1 MTKLSRQNWTRIAR
15 NVAKAQSKI
24 ANDLLDVAEAEGNG
38 EVAGPQ
44 EVVDAIEV
52 IVDQLEE
59 VQAAIPAEASADE
72 AVVEAPVEGP
82 VVDEE
87 VEAPVEEVEAPVVE
101 EEEEEEEYVAK
112 LKSQVAALTKKV
124 GAQERERMAQ
134 AYSELFDDI
143 KVAQVKFDEVIRSSE
158 PNRSWQGKIAAI
170 ENYRNETKSNP
181 SYATAPTT
189 SGFLSRSKVAKLR
202 GNGLEHL

>member
-1 MTKLSRQNWTRIAR
+1 MTRLSRQNWTRIAR

-59 VQAAIPAEASADE
+59 VQAAIPAEASGDE
-72 AVVEAPVEGP
+72 LGVEAPVEELGG
-82 VVDEE
+82 E

-112 LKSQVAALTKKV
+112 LKSQVAVLTKKV
-124 GAQERERMAQ
+124 GAQERERIAQ
-134 AYSELFDDI
+134 SYSELFDDI
-143 KVAQVKFDEVIRSSE
+143 KVAQVKFDEVINSQDSVG
-158 PNRSWQGKIAAI
+158 SWQGKIAAI

-181 SYATAPTT
+181 SYAIAPTT

>member
-72 AVVEAPVEGP
+72 AVVEAPVEAP
-82 VVDEE
+82 VEE

-112 LKSQVAALTKKV
+112 LKSQVAALTRKV

-143 KVAQVKFDEVIRSSE
+143 KVAQTKFDEVIRSKE
-158 PNRSWQGKIAAI
+158 PISSWQGKIAAI
-170 ENYRNETKSNP
+170 ESYRNETKSNP
-181 SYATAPTT
+181 SYAVAPTT

>member
-24 ANDLLDVAEAEGNG
+24 ANDLLDVAEAEGAG

-59 VQAAIPAEASADE
+59 VQAAIPAEPTGAE
-72 AVVEAPVEGP
+72 PMVEGP
-82 VVDEE
+82 QIEEE
-87 VEAPVEEVEAPVVE
+87 VEAPMEEVEAPIEE

-112 LKSQVAALTKKV
+112 LKTQVAVLTRKV
-124 GAQERERMAQ
+124 GAQDRERMAQ
-134 AYSELFDDI
+134 AYSELFDNVQ
-143 KVAQVKFDEVIRSSE
+143 VAQQKFDEVIHSKE
-158 PNRSWQGKIAAI
+158 PISSWQGKIAAI
-170 ENYRNETKSNP
+170 ENYRNETKEGTPYSI
-181 SYATAPTT
+181 APTT

-202 GNGLEHL
+202 GDGLEHL

>member
-59 VQAAIPAEASADE
+59 VQQAIPAEPTGEE
-72 AVVEAPVEGP
+72 AVVEAPVEEAP
-82 VVDEE
+82 VEE
-87 VEAPVEEVEAPVVE
+87 VEAPVEEVEAPVE

-158 PNRSWQGKIAAI
+158 PISSWQGKIAAI

>member
-1 MTKLSRQNWTRIAR
+1 MTRLSRQNWTRIAR

-59 VQAAIPAEASADE
+59 VQAAIPAEASGDE
-72 AVVEAPVEGP
+72 LGVEAPVEELGG
-82 VVDEE
+82 E

-112 LKSQVAALTKKV
+112 LKSQVAALTHKV
-124 GAQERERMAQ
+124 GAQERERIAQ
-134 AYSELFDDI
+134 SYSELFDDI
-143 KVAQVKFDEVIRSSE
+143 KVAQVKFDEVIHSSE
-158 PNRSWQGKIAAI
+158 PNGSWQGKIAAI

-181 SYATAPTT
+181 SYAVAPTT

-202 GNGLEHL
+202 GDGLEHL

>member
-82 VVDEE
+82 VEE
-87 VEAPVEEVEAPVVE
+87 VEAPVEEVEAPVV

-158 PNRSWQGKIAAI
+158 PISSWQGKIAAI

>member
-24 ANDLLDVAEAEGNG
+24 ANDLLDVAEAEGTG

-59 VQAAIPAEASADE
+59 VQAAIPAEASGDE
-72 AVVEAPVEGP
+72 LGVEAPVEELGGEVEAP
-82 VVDEE
+82 GEE
-87 VEAPVEEVEAPVVE
+87 VEAPV

-112 LKSQVAALTKKV
+112 LKSQVAVLTKKV
-124 GAQERERMAQ
+124 GAQERERIAQ
-134 AYSELFDDI
+134 SYSELFDDI

-158 PNRSWQGKIAAI
+158 PNGSWQGKIAAI
-170 ENYRNETKSNP
+170 ENYRNEVKSNP
-181 SYATAPTT
+181 SYAVAPTT

>member
-1 MTKLSRQNWTRIAR
+1 MTRLSRQNWTRIAR

-59 VQAAIPAEASADE
+59 VQAAIPAEASGDE
-72 AVVEAPVEGP
+72 LGVEAPVGELGG
-82 VVDEE
+82 E
-87 VEAPVEEVEAPVVE
+87 VEAPVEEVEAPLE

-112 LKSQVAALTKKV
+112 LKSQVAALTHKV
-124 GAQERERMAQ
+124 GAQERERIAQ
-134 AYSELFDDI
+134 SYSELFDDI

-158 PNRSWQGKIAAI
+158 PNGSWQGKIAAI

-181 SYATAPTT
+181 SYAVAPTT

-202 GNGLEHL
+202 GDGLEHL

>member
-1 MTKLSRQNWTRIAR
+1 MTRLSKQNWTRIAR

-72 AVVEAPVEGP
+72 AVVEAPVEELGG
-82 VVDEE
+82 E

-112 LKSQVAALTKKV
+112 LKSQVAVLTRKV
-124 GAQERERMAQ
+124 GAQERERLAQ

-158 PNRSWQGKIAAI
+158 PNGSWQGKIAAI

-181 SYATAPTT
+181 SYAIAPTT

-202 GNGLEHL
+202 GSGLEHL

>member
-1 MTKLSRQNWTRIAR
+1 M
-15 NVAKAQSKI
+15 AKAQSKI

-59 VQAAIPAEASADE
+59 VQAAIPAEASGDE
-72 AVVEAPVEGP
+72 LGVEAPVEELGG
-82 VVDEE
+82 E

-101 EEEEEEEYVAK
+101 EEEEEEYVAK
-112 LKSQVAALTKKV
+112 LKSQVAALTHKV
-124 GAQERERMAQ
+124 GAQERERIAQ
-134 AYSELFDDI
+134 SYSELFDDI
-143 KVAQVKFDEVIRSSE
+143 KVAQVKFDEVIHSSE
-158 PNRSWQGKIAAI
+158 PNGSWQGKIAAI

-181 SYATAPTT
+181 SYAVAPTT

-202 GNGLEHL
+202 GDGLEHL

>member
-1 MTKLSRQNWTRIAR
+1 MTRLSRQNWTRIAR

-59 VQAAIPAEASADE
+59 VQAAIPAEASGDE
-72 AVVEAPVEGP
+72 LGVEAPVEELG
-82 VVDEE
+82 EE
-87 VEAPVEEVEAPVVE
+87 VAAPVEEVEAPV

-112 LKSQVAALTKKV
+112 LKSQVAVLTRKV
-124 GAQERERMAQ
+124 GAQERERIAQ
-134 AYSELFDDI
+134 SYSELFDDI

-158 PNRSWQGKIAAI
+158 PNGSWQGKIAAI
-170 ENYRNETKSNP
+170 ENYRNEVKSNP
-181 SYATAPTT
+181 SYAIAPTT

-202 GNGLEHL
+202 GSGLEHL

>member
-82 VVDEE
+82 VEEE
-87 VEAPVEEVEAPVVE
+87 VEAPVEEVEAPVV

-143 KVAQVKFDEVIRSSE
+143 KVAQVKFDEVIRSKE
-158 PNRSWQGKIAAI
+158 PISSWQGKIAAI
-170 ENYRNETKSNP
+170 ESYRNETKSNP
-181 SYATAPTT
+181 SYAVAPTT

-202 GNGLEHL
+202 GSGLEHL

>member
-24 ANDLLDVAEAEGNG
+24 ANDLLDVAEAEGTG

-82 VVDEE
+82 VEE
-87 VEAPVEEVEAPVVE
+87 VEAPVEEVEAPIE

-112 LKSQVAALTKKV
+112 LKSQVAALTRKV
-124 GAQERERMAQ
+124 GVQERERMAQ

-158 PNRSWQGKIAAI
+158 PISSWQGKIAAI

>member
-1 MTKLSRQNWTRIAR
+1 MTRLSRQNWTRIAR

-59 VQAAIPAEASADE
+59 VQAAIPAEASGDE
-72 AVVEAPVEGP
+72 LGVEAPVEELG
-82 VVDEE
+82 EE
-87 VEAPVEEVEAPVVE
+87 VAAPVEEVEAPI

-112 LKSQVAALTKKV
+112 LKSQVAVLTRKV
-124 GAQERERMAQ
+124 GAQERERIAQ
-134 AYSELFDDI
+134 SYSELFDDI

-158 PNRSWQGKIAAI
+158 PNGSWQGKIAAI
-170 ENYRNETKSNP
+170 ENYRNEVKSNP
-181 SYATAPTT
+181 SYAVAPTT

>member
-1 MTKLSRQNWTRIAR
+1 MTQLSRQNWTRIAR

-24 ANDLLDVAEAEGNG
+24 ANELLDVAEAEGTG

-59 VQAAIPAEASADE
+59 VQAAIPAEAS
-72 AVVEAPVEGP
+72 G
-82 VVDEE
+82 EE
-87 VEAPVEEVEAPVVE
+87 LGVEAPVEEAPVEEVAAPVE

-112 LKSQVAALTKKV
+112 LKSQVAALTHKV
-124 GAQERERMAQ
+124 GAQERERLAQ

-158 PNRSWQGKIAAI
+158 PNGSWQGKIAAI
-170 ENYRNETKSNP
+170 ENYRNETKNNS
-181 SYATAPTT
+181 SYAVAPTT
-189 SGFLSRSKVAKLR
+189 SGFLSRSKVAKLKSD
-202 GNGLEHL
+202 GLEHL

>member
-1 MTKLSRQNWTRIAR
+1 MTRLSRQNWTRIAR

-72 AVVEAPVEGP
+72 AVVEAPVEELGG
-82 VVDEE
+82 E

-112 LKSQVAALTKKV
+112 LKSQVAVLTRKV
-124 GAQERERMAQ
+124 GAQERERLAQ

-158 PNRSWQGKIAAI
+158 PNGSWQGKIAAI

-181 SYATAPTT
+181 SYAIAPTT

-202 GNGLEHL
+202 GSGLEHL

>member
-82 VVDEE
+82 VEE

-112 LKSQVAALTKKV
+112 LKSQVAALTRKV
-124 GAQERERMAQ
+124 GVQERERMAQ

-158 PNRSWQGKIAAI
+158 PISSWQGKIAAI

>member
-24 ANDLLDVAEAEGNG
+24 ANDLLDVAEAEGTG

-82 VVDEE
+82 VEE
-87 VEAPVEEVEAPVVE
+87 VEAPVEEVEAPVV

-124 GAQERERMAQ
+124 GVQERERMAQ

-158 PNRSWQGKIAAI
+158 PISSWQGKIAAI

>member
-1 MTKLSRQNWTRIAR
+1 MTQLSRQNWTRIAR

-24 ANDLLDVAEAEGNG
+24 ANELLDVAEAEGTG
-38 EVAGPQ
+38 SVAGPQ

-59 VQAAIPAEASADE
+59 VQAAIPAEASGGE
-72 AVVEAPVEGP
+72 LG
-82 VVDEE
+82 
-87 VEAPVEEVEAPVVE
+87 VEAPVEEAPVEEVAAPVE

-112 LKSQVAALTKKV
+112 LKSQVAALTHKV
-124 GAQERERMAQ
+124 GAQERERLAQ

-158 PNRSWQGKIAAI
+158 PNGSWQGKIAAI
-170 ENYRNETKSNP
+170 ENYRNETKNNS
-181 SYATAPTT
+181 SYAVAPTT
-189 SGFLSRSKVAKLR
+189 SGFLSRSKVAKLKSD
-202 GNGLEHL
+202 GLEHL

>member
-1 MTKLSRQNWTRIAR
+1 MTQLSRQNWTRIAR

-24 ANDLLDVAEAEGNG
+24 ANELLDVAEAEGTG
-38 EVAGPQ
+38 SVAGPQ

-59 VQAAIPAEASADE
+59 VQAAIPAEASGGE
-72 AVVEAPVEGP
+72 LG
-82 VVDEE
+82 
-87 VEAPVEEVEAPVVE
+87 VEAPVEEAPVEEVAAPVE

-112 LKSQVAALTKKV
+112 LKSQVAVLTKKV
-124 GAQERERMAQ
+124 GAQERERIAQ
-134 AYSELFDDI
+134 SYSELFDDI

-158 PNRSWQGKIAAI
+158 PNGSWQGKIAAI
-170 ENYRNETKSNP
+170 ENYRNEVKSNP
-181 SYATAPTT
+181 SYAVAPTT